1 MQDVPKSINLGVAME
16 ELIYNLADIHFF
28 FNDLE
33 VRAKC
38 NFIEDENKVKRENQ
52 TDRAAT

>member
-1 MQDVPKSINLGVAME
+1 ME